1 MVRLNVLLEVQ
12 YDQVPKIVPISDL
25 RQDAAGV
32 LDRLRRSQEPV
43 VITQRGRAA
52 AVLLSVD
59 TYEQS
64 EEERQILRALARGDR
79 EIQTGKGPGLD
90 SVLREADK
98 LLDES

>member
-1 MVRLNVLLEVQ
+1 MAK
-12 YDQVPKIVPISDL
+12 VPKIIPISDL

-59 TYEQS
+59 TYQQA

-79 EIQTGKGPGLD
+79 EIQAGKGASLD

>member
-1 MVRLNVLLEVQ
+1 MAK
-12 YDQVPKIVPISDL
+12 VPKIIPISDL
-25 RQDAAGV
+25 RQNAAAV
-32 LDRLRRSQEPV
+32 LQRLRGSQEPV

-79 EIQTGKGPGLD
+79 EIQSGKGPSLD

-98 LLDES
+98 LLNES

>member
-1 MVRLNVLLEVQ
+1 MAK
-12 YDQVPKIVPISDL
+12 VPKIVPISDL
-25 RQDAAGV
+25 RKDAAAV
-32 LDRLRRSQEPV
+32 LKRLRGSQEPV

-64 EEERQILRALARGDR
+64 EEERQILRALARGER
-79 EIQTGKGPGLD
+79 EIQSGRGPSLD

-98 LLDES
+98 LLNES

>member
-1 MVRLNVLLEVQ
+1 MAK
-12 YDQVPKIVPISDL
+12 VPKIVPISDL
-25 RQDAAGV
+25 RQDAAAV
-32 LDRLRRSQEPV
+32 LKRLSGSREPV

-64 EEERQILRALARGDR
+64 EEELQILRALARGER
-79 EIQTGKGPGLD
+79 EIQVGKGPGLD

-98 LLDES
+98 LLEQT

>member
-1 MVRLNVLLEVQ
+1 MAK
-12 YDQVPKIVPISDL
+12 VPKIIPISDL
-25 RQDAAGV
+25 RKDAAAV
-32 LDRLRRSQEPV
+32 LKRLRRSQEPV

-79 EIQTGKGPGLD
+79 EIQSGKGLSLD

-98 LLDES
+98 LLNES